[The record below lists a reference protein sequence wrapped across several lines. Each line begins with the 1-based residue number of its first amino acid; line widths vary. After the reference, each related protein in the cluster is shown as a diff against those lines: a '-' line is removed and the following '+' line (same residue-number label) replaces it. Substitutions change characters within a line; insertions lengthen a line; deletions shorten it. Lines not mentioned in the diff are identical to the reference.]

1 MDTLHSKEHIDF
13 QDPKEELK
21 KQLNQSLS
29 DWEDF
34 IDWIMKYFW
43 KIHFDEQSYGKQV
56 ATIYSV
62 LREDTILLENFLG
75 GRVVKNIIINNQE
88 TFDDLNDLQ
97 RVFFL
102 FNDPYVANQLF
113 ISSWYLLPPLTFKN
127 DYPIDYNYDKIQ
139 WIERYI
145 LDQKQKEILKRYYDC
160 WDILEDSFEYIVLEK
175 STKNLWS
182 VDLMWNILIDPT
194 CYEEWGNMI
203 WLSVWSDSYFSDIC
217 IWEEKYSVDY
227 EKMGKTLFHEYI
239 HKLDDRYYDWNE
251 SVNIVFNWYSIET
264 YQASLDPDDAM
275 SENLHLISNVT
286 EIKAIFMETLYSLD
300 AIGARLMLFILDI
313 ESIGE
318 KVWESERCDNSGH
331 MNWFYFVMKKILSI
345 LYENQE
351 FHQESSIWVFYKF
364 MNWGLTSEE
373 LISWRGLEEWMDKN
387 MFFEK
392 IWDIVNEI
400 KKALTK
406 ESCYKEEL
414 DQYLYG
420 QLDILYFW
428 N

>member
-1 MDTLHSKEHIDF
+1 
-13 QDPKEELK
+13 
-21 KQLNQSLS
+21 
-29 DWEDF
+29 
-34 IDWIMKYFW
+34 
-43 KIHFDEQSYGKQV
+43 
-56 ATIYSV
+56 
-62 LREDTILLENFLG
+62 
-75 GRVVKNIIINNQE
+75 
-88 TFDDLNDLQ
+88 
-97 RVFFL
+97 
-102 FNDPYVANQLF
+102 
-113 ISSWYLLPPLTFKN
+113 
-127 DYPIDYNYDKIQ
+127 
-139 WIERYI
+139 
-145 LDQKQKEILKRYYDC
+145 
-160 WDILEDSFEYIVLEK
+160 
-175 STKNLWS
+175 
-182 VDLMWNILIDPT
+182 
-194 CYEEWGNMI
+194 
-203 WLSVWSDSYFSDIC
+203 
-217 IWEEKYSVDY
+217 
-227 EKMGKTLFHEYI
+227 
-239 HKLDDRYYDWNE
+239 
-251 SVNIVFNWYSIET
+251 
-264 YQASLDPDDAM
+264 
-275 SENLHLISNVT
+275 
-286 EIKAIFMETLYSLD
+286 METLYSLD